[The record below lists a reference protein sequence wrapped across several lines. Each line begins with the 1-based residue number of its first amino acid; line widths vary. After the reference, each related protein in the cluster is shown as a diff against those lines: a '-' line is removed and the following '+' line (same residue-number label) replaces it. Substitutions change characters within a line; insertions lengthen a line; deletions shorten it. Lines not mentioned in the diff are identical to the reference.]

1 MDFIDD
7 EIEKYALS
15 HSSKENDLLYDLN
28 RQTHLNILQP
38 RMLSGHLQGRFL
50 SMISKALSP
59 SSILEIGTYTGYSA
73 LCLAEGLSS
82 KGSLITIDKNVEL
95 EEFAKSYFE
104 KSSYNFNI
112 EMIIGDAIS
121 IIPTL
126 KNTWDLVFID
136 ADKENYSNYFDL
148 VVDKVKPG
156 GWIIADNVL
165 WSGKVLSDTQ
175 PNDTET
181 ESLKSFN
188 AKVHAD
194 NRVTNM
200 LLPLRDGLMILI
212 KN

>member
-1 MDFIDD
+1 VDFIDE

-82 KGSLITIDKNVEL
+82 KGSLITIDNNVEL

-104 KSSYNFNI
+104 KSSYNSNI

-126 KNTWDLVFID
+126 KIAWDLVFID
-136 ADKENYSNYFDL
+136 ADKENYSR
-148 VVDKVKPG
+148 
-156 GWIIADNVL
+156 
-165 WSGKVLSDTQ
+165 
-175 PNDTET
+175 
-181 ESLKSFN
+181 
-188 AKVHAD
+188 H
-194 NRVTNM
+194 
-200 LLPLRDGLMILI
+200 
-212 KN
+212 